1 MAPASTA
8 RPAAAGAVATRLLRS
23 GPTRRPLPF
32 VSTTTLLAC
41 WLTSPALAQTA
52 EVRPAPSWTPDEIV
66 IMGKREGYGEPDSSS
81 ATRTDTP
88 LIETPQSVQVIT
100 RTLIKEQDRRT
111 LGEAL
116 VNVSGVTPTRS
127 EEVLLTSSIVRGFP
141 AEIYLDGLPV
151 YGATQA
157 ANDPTSLVGV
167 ERIDVVKGP
176 TSTLY
181 AGGTGTPLG
190 GLINITSVRPTDRL
204 GGTVAVRGGS
214 FGTIDPYA
222 DVNLP
227 LGSSVAARVT
237 GEYQHNSSWIDRLKG
252 ERWSLQPS
260 LAAQLGYA
268 TDLFVQGKFDHRS
281 QLEYSG
287 MPAAEAL
294 AGAIIRNAFPGAP
307 VGQPRTT
314 IDNQI
319 ATVQLC
325 HAVSDTM
332 RLTVTGRYYHSRS
345 RDNGSFV
352 FPDFYPPDPA
362 TPTTYPILTIALVTP
377 VSEAAVDANLS
388 GRVEAL
394 GGRHEVLAGV
404 NYDHTDFKSEL
415 GFDGVPVGMLDLARP
430 DYTLAFGA
438 RPALTVS
445 QTDRYRSVAAY
456 AQDQATY
463 GSLHLLASLR
473 YTQLR
478 FREREQGT
486 DLTFRRV
493 SPRIGATLDVAPGV
507 ALYAAYATAFRGAFG
522 VVSATTP
529 RPETSRNVEGGVKLA
544 LPAAGLSGTLAL
556 FDQTRRNV
564 STPDPN
570 DIHFSIQTGAQRARG
585 VEADLTWEPS
595 PAFSLLATYAHTD
608 ARVTDDTII
617 PVGDRLPRVPRD
629 SGRIAARYRVLD
641 GPAKGLAF
649 GAGLTAFSARAI
661 TLPNSVSVP
670 GYAAVDAQAAYD
682 VGRFT
687 IQTSVVNLGGG
698 RAFDPYQYLSAPVV
712 IPNQP
717 RSAYLTL
724 KARF

>member
-1 MAPASTA
+1 MPPALTA
-8 RPAAAGAVATRLLRS
+8 RPAAAGDAATRLLQAS
-23 GPTRRPLPF
+23 ANRRPLHHVRTAALF
-32 VSTTTLLAC
+32 AC
-41 WLTSPALAQTA
+41 WLTSPAFAQTVGA
-52 EVRPAPSWTPDEIV
+52 RPAPSWTPDEIV
-66 IMGKREGYGEPDSSS
+66 VTGKRAGYGEADSSS

-100 RTLIKEQDRRT
+100 RTLIEEQDRHT

-116 VNVSGVTPTRS
+116 VNVSGITPTRS
-127 EEVLLTSSIVRGFP
+127 EEVLFTSPIVRGFP
-141 AEIYLDGLPV
+141 AEIYLDGLPI

-190 GLINITSVRPTDRL
+190 GLINISSVRPTEHSGATL
-204 GGTVAVRGGS
+204 AVRGGS

-222 DVNLP
+222 DLNLP
-227 LGSSVAARVT
+227 LGIGVAARVT
-237 GEYQHNSSWIDRLKG
+237 GEYQHNASWIDRVKAD
-252 ERWSLQPS
+252 RWSLQPS
-260 LAAQLGYA
+260 LAAQLGST
-268 TDLFVQGKFDHRS
+268 TDLFMQGKFDHRS

-287 MPAAEAL
+287 IPAVQAL
-294 AGAIIRNAFPGAP
+294 VGAINRNAFPGAP

-319 ATVQLC
+319 ATVQLR

-362 TPTTYPILTIALVTP
+362 TPTTYPMLTIALVTP

-388 GRVEAL
+388 ASVDAM
-394 GGRHEVLAGV
+394 GGRHQLLAGV
-404 NYDHTDFKSEL
+404 NYDHTDFHSEL
-415 GFDGVPVGMLDLARP
+415 GFDGVPVGALDLARP
-430 DYTLAFGA
+430 DYTLAYGP

-445 QTDRYRSVAAY
+445 QTDRYETVAAY

-463 GSLHLLASLR
+463 GPLHLLASLR

-486 DLTFRRV
+486 ALTFRRV
-493 SPRIGATLDVAPGV
+493 SPRVGVTLDVAPGV
-507 ALYAAYATAFRGAFG
+507 TLYAAYATAFRGAFG

-595 PAFSLLATYAHTD
+595 PTLSLLATYAHTD
-608 ARVTDDTII
+608 SRVTDDTII
-617 PVGDRLPRVPRD
+617 PVGDRLPRVSRD
-629 SGRIAARYRVLD
+629 SGRIAVRYRVRG

-682 VGRFT
+682 LGRFT
-687 IQTSVVNLGGG
+687 VQASVVNLGGR
-698 RAFDPYQYLSAPVV
+698 RAFDPYQYLSVPVV